1 MIRTHH
7 PDSDE
12 PSVLNSQRPILEYRT
27 RRARRKQ
34 HYKSWC
40 IYQSL
45 YKIHLSFLLGASTL
59 LGQENGLDVGQ
70 NTTLGNCHA
79 CQQLVK
85 FLVVPEHERRHYNE
99 LARISIPPDGKL
111 QMPRDDS
118 GLLVV
123 PGGIASQL
131 QNLSSQV
138 LHDRSHVDWC
148 TSANPLSIVAFPGY
162 RAI

>member
-1 MIRTHH
+1 MSRTQHSDKLIR
-7 PDSDE
+7 SY
-12 PSVLNSQRPILEYRT
+12 NSKEPILEYRT
-27 RRARRKQ
+27 RKQ

-85 FLVVPEHERRHYNE
+85 FLVVPEHKRGHDNG
-99 LARISIPPDGKL
+99 LA
-111 QMPRDDS
+111 
-118 GLLVV
+118 
-123 PGGIASQL
+123 
-131 QNLSSQV
+131 
-138 LHDRSHVDWC
+138 
-148 TSANPLSIVAFPGY
+148 
-162 RAI
+162 

>member
-1 MIRTHH
+1 MSRTQHSDKLIR
-7 PDSDE
+7 SY
-12 PSVLNSQRPILEYRT
+12 NSKEPILEYRT
-27 RRARRKQ
+27 RKQ

-85 FLVVPEHERRHYNE
+85 FLVVPEHKRGHDNG
-99 LARISIPPDGKL
+99 LACISIPPDGKL

-148 TSANPLSIVAFPGY
+148 TGANSLGIVAFPGY